1 MIAKRVPGVRQKF
14 NDIIEKMGRKLM
26 FRGNVNIVS
35 VVDQYAKG
43 VVAGIS
49 IAVVPDRIRGKTLG
63 QLNFVADFGVRIIL
77 IQRANKV
84 LDYITRDTEIEKGD
98 KLVVFGKLEQI
109 MDLFT
114 VTKDGRQ
121 IEGPKEMEAK

>member
-1 MIAKRVPGVRQKF
+1 
-14 NDIIEKMGRKLM
+14 M

>member
-1 MIAKRVPGVRQKF
+1 
-14 NDIIEKMGRKLM
+14 M

-43 VVAGIS
+43 VVAGVS
-49 IAVVPDRIRGKTLG
+49 IAAVPGRIQGKTLG
-63 QLNFVADFGVRIIL
+63 QLDFAADFGVRIIL
-77 IQRANKV
+77 IQREGKV
-84 LDYITRDTEIEKGD
+84 LDYITRDTEIMKGD

-121 IEGPKEMEAK
+121 IEGSREAEVQ